1 MKKFECAAVVPGCP
15 WHTSSDTE
23 ADLVARAVEHMRETH
38 GETIIRETMVE
49 RIKAAITDDKKG
61 KAA

>member
-1 MKKFECAAVVPGCP
+1 MKKFECAAVVPGCS

-23 ADLVARAVEHMRETH
+23 ADVVARAVDHMRQAH
-38 GETIIRETMVE
+38 GETIVRETMVE
-49 RIKAAITDDKKG
+49 RIKAAITDEKG